1 MPSVHKN
8 SEGRAVQFTAE
19 HTIGARMPALFDKF
33 IGVTTNS
40 GNSGETVVLD
50 IEQVEYQIDVGD
62 SLDPSV
68 GDVIYVTVAS
78 VTEHEIPNTA
88 LTTTA
93 DGANTRAFLKVTS
106 AKDANNIVTGILMP
120 QEA

>member
-19 HTIGARMPALFDKF
+19 YTIGARMPALFDKF